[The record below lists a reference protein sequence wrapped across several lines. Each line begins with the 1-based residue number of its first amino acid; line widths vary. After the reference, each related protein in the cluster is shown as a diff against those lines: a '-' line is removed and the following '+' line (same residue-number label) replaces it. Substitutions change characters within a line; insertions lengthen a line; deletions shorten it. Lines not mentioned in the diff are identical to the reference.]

1 MLHKETV
8 ERSTFELLTTLMQDE
23 KLSQFNLAGG
33 TALALHIGHRKSV
46 DLDLFT
52 QKDFSESELSEYLTK
67 KYNFIND
74 FQSKNTLKGYINN
87 VMVDCI
93 THKYENVK
101 PIINEQGIRLYSV
114 EDISAMKLN
123 AIADNGTRL
132 KDFID
137 IACLSNQMSFK
148 QMLQAYEHKY
158 PSSNSMRAV
167 RGVLYHD
174 DIIKEPIYMLKGRYD
189 WSNLESRLNEMVKNE
204 NVKFI
209 TYPFDEGQNLSRKR

>member
-1 MLHKETV
+1 MTLDNI
-8 ERSTFELLTTLMQDE
+8 LLVIRVFIATCD
-23 KLSQFNLAGG
+23 KYS
-33 TALALHIGHRKSV
+33 I

-52 QKDFSESELSEYLTK
+52 QKDFPASELSEYLTE

-74 FQSKNTLKGYINN
+74 FQSKNTLKGYIDN

-93 THKYENVK
+93 AQKYENVQ
-101 PIINEQGIRLYSV
+101 PIVLEQDIRLYSI

-137 IACLSNQMSFK
+137 IACLSNKMSFK
-148 QMLQAYEHKY
+148 EMLQAYEHKY

-167 RGVLYHD
+167 RGLLYHN
-174 DIIKEPIYMLKGRYD
+174 DIIKEPIHMLKGAYD
-189 WSNLESRLNEMVKNE
+189 WSKVESRLNEMVKKE
-204 NVKFI
+204 NVIFTSYI
-209 TYPFDEGQNLSRKR
+209 FDEGRT